1 MPPSSPT
8 SRRFPRAALT
18 LVIAAAL
25 LLLVLQR
32 VTVPKLWPTITQT
45 RRFDSMSEY
54 LAALAALPWSS
65 IDWVLLSGLLV
76 AVTTLLVVEFHNR
89 GWTLFTQAVTSTETR
104 SRWAVILGSLVAVRF
119 YFSPGTLT
127 WTADAAY
134 HTLYAWIAGEAFRSG
149 SLPVWTP
156 LVAAGT
162 PFLQFYGFVFFYLS
176 GLVFAVL
183 NDHDITLKIVLGGA
197 HVASGFTTYLLCR
210 ELTHSRKAGLM
221 AAAVCVLSFWHT
233 QQIIVMG
240 RYPVSLVYAFLPLP
254 FWALSI
260 ATRRKTWH
268 GFALGGGASL
278 ALIVLTH
285 PGYGI
290 WAGAFLVS
298 LGVAFY
304 VTQRARRTRIVR
316 ATVGMILVGVIL
328 SSVLTIPILFE
339 GDETYLRSGFS
350 LSGLP
355 DPTPSQVFLW
365 SNYNTGVGG
374 ETGETH
380 NWYGGYIGVSAVF
393 LSLMGLGGA
402 IWRRG
407 RALPA
412 AVWFGAFGC
421 AFSLMLMFG
430 YRWTLVESLPFV
442 RIQNAGRYELFLLFF
457 IAQLSG
463 IAVSYIPRV
472 LNCHPSTFLAIALFV
487 VGLDLLPT
495 TIRQPYQFASPQL
508 VSQISRPL
516 YDRLE
521 SQGRRDRKRGS
532 FPIER
537 MVHTFPP
544 RNGILVAATRTPTI
558 DCVYVEHPRAADQFL
573 RPLIPTR

>member
-1 MPPSSPT
+1 M
-8 SRRFPRAALT
+8 
-18 LVIAAAL
+18 
-25 LLLVLQR
+25 
-32 VTVPKLWPTITQT
+32 
-45 RRFDSMSEY
+45 
-54 LAALAALPWSS
+54 
-65 IDWVLLSGLLV
+65 
-76 AVTTLLVVEFHNR
+76 
-89 GWTLFTQAVTSTETR
+89 
-104 SRWAVILGSLVAVRF
+104 
-119 YFSPGTLT
+119 
-127 WTADAAY
+127 
-134 HTLYAWIAGEAFRSG
+134 
-149 SLPVWTP
+149 
-156 LVAAGT
+156 
-162 PFLQFYGFVFFYLS
+162 
-176 GLVFAVL
+176 
-183 NDHDITLKIVLGGA
+183 
-197 HVASGFTTYLLCR
+197 
-210 ELTHSRKAGLM
+210 
-221 AAAVCVLSFWHT
+221 
-233 QQIIVMG
+233 
-240 RYPVSLVYAFLPLP
+240 
-254 FWALSI
+254 
-260 ATRRKTWH
+260 
-268 GFALGGGASL
+268 
-278 ALIVLTH
+278 
-285 PGYGI
+285 
-290 WAGAFLVS
+290 
-298 LGVAFY
+298 
-304 VTQRARRTRIVR
+304 R

-393 LSLMGLGGA
+393 LSMMGLGGA

-573 RPLIPTR
+573 RPLIPLVEREVRAHAHHLNA